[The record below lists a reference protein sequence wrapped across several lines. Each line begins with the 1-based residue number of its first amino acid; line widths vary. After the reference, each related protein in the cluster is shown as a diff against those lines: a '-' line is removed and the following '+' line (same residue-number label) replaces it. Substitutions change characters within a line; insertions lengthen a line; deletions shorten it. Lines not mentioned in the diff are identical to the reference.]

1 MRGVIV
7 TPFKKKDCKRK
18 AEKYDFWGLTSK
30 VGGFGGK
37 VRLVGHFEIL
47 AQDNFFEQS
56 PFIRTIF
63 LEILSYWTDLSVDF
77 SIIENL

>member
-1 MRGVIV
+1 MV

-47 AQDNFFEQS
+47 AQDNFF
-56 PFIRTIF
+56 RAK
-63 LEILSYWTDLSVDF
+63 SVY
-77 SIIENL
+77 